1 MAVLELI
8 KNMLS
13 EQCFNRVYFTKH
25 LTTKVYNLTHCIYY
39 LVCDFIT
46 QLHKEEYKWWR
57 NRVQTS
63 RDIDCIVGKIKPV
76 WLVGYARFV
85 KLYPLCFLVLWEMT
99 RNTW

>member
-46 QLHKEEYKWWR
+46 QLHKEEYK
-57 NRVQTS
+57 
-63 RDIDCIVGKIKPV
+63 
-76 WLVGYARFV
+76 
-85 KLYPLCFLVLWEMT
+85 
-99 RNTW
+99 